1 MQCNGMNAKQCNAMQ
16 CNAKQCNA
24 KQCIAKQYIAKQC
37 NAKQCNAKH
46 LFLTTPY
53 FPLFTYLTIRLLL
66 LLLTGLLNL
75 LLKREQARLLLALKM
90 KYAVELLF

>member
-1 MQCNGMNAKQCNAMQ
+1 MPNKTENTFSPTLPEKLFFMKEIEQLLSKAMQ

-24 KQCIAKQYIAKQC
+24 KQCNAKQC

-53 FPLFTYLTIRLLL
+53 LSLFTYPTI
-66 LLLTGLLNL
+66 LLLTPDS
-75 LLKREQARLLLALKM
+75 
-90 KYAVELLF
+90 